1 MENERH
7 ICEVCHSKYATN
19 FVKFNINGKTVERWM
34 CSDCA
39 KQLNTSGDWLKD
51 FFQGGAFEAMILG
64 NPLEHRERPKKRVC
78 PVCGATED
86 EIAANYKFGCSECY
100 NVFYDLAR
108 SYVSQLGGGEYKG
121 RGPSVGAQSTGAAE
135 EKKAEMTR
143 EEKIADLRDRMHA
156 AAKEGDDI
164 LAQKLKIQ
172 LGELTGGGNE

>member
-108 SYVSQLGGGEYKG
+108 SYVSQLGGGEYNG
-121 RGPSVGAQSTGAAE
+121 RGLSFGALSTFFLLSYLDSNQE
-135 EKKAEMTR
+135 
-143 EEKIADLRDRMHA
+143 
-156 AAKEGDDI
+156 
-164 LAQKLKIQ
+164 
-172 LGELTGGGNE
+172 